1 VLLAARSGSHRSTAK
16 GLLTLCRLFVYMS
29 PAKTTTIRVPTK
41 TRDRLKAL
49 AAQRGES
56 ASEVIAELVDD
67 ASEETMLAEAAAGF
81 ERLAEDPK
89 ALAAYRSEAREIE
102 AAFDVPTPGW

>member
-1 VLLAARSGSHRSTAK
+1 MA
-16 GLLTLCRLFVYMS
+16 
-29 PAKTTTIRVPTK
+29 AKTTTIRVPTE

-56 ASEVIAELVDD
+56 ASEVVAGLVDD

-81 ERLAEDPK
+81 ARLADDPE
-89 ALAAYRSEAREIE
+89 ALAAYRAEAGEIE
-102 AAFDVPTPGW
+102 TSFDSPAPQW